1 MSFTDD
7 LKRSLGF
14 EETESTNKENGL
26 GLTEMIREI
35 LKPVEDKISQQR
47 NSQQQYG
54 PNVQQQYNQQQY
66 RSDAQQ
72 QYNQQQYRPDAQQ
85 QYNQQQ
91 YEPNAQQQE
100 VPNHK
105 TAPNPTHRQAPRPT
119 PVYDDPDDYV
129 IIPDQ
134 SFYEIVLIRPKT
146 IDDINYVVDQV
157 IGEQNPVILDLS
169 FLEKESS
176 ANFKLAG
183 DKIKQM
189 RANYGAQ
196 ALLLSRSEDKNLII
210 ITPRKVRVVN
220 KG

>member
-14 EETESTNKENGL
+14 EETESTNKENGP

-72 QYNQQQYRPDAQQ
+72 QYNK
-85 QYNQQQ
+85 QQ

-189 RANYGAQ
+189 RANYCAQ